1 MDATSGTAFRAAIS
15 SPPSA
20 LRRGF
25 ERARRRWIGPF
36 LGRLG
41 YDLLPATPEWEHRPL
56 SVREVDTLIGSA
68 AGALEKDFRSM
79 GLEMREPVEAIV
91 RDFWDLV
98 PTCPVRQKHGGNG
111 FNGSL
116 QLYATARMLRPRV
129 IIESGVFR
137 GLTTWTMRQACPEAI
152 IYSFDPVLKELRHR
166 DPAVRYIEGDWS
178 VHDFGTIDLS
188 GALAFFD
195 DHISQARRIL
205 EAAERGIRRLMFDD
219 NACPHTVHAHG
230 GPAFPTVDMI
240 LSTPPGGPAIR
251 WIRNGREFTY
261 VPHESLASRTRDLI
275 ETAVTLDDLHGA
287 TGYSPSRLC
296 YVTLKN
302 SPGASR

>member
-1 MDATSGTAFRAAIS
+1 MGATLDTASEAAVIH
-15 SPPSA
+15 PTSA

-56 SVREVDTLIGSA
+56 SRREVDALIGSA
-68 AGALEKDFRSM
+68 AGTLEQGFRSM
-79 GLEMREPVEAIV
+79 GLEVREPVEAIV
-91 RDFWDLV
+91 RDFWDLI

-116 QLYATARMLRPRV
+116 QLYATARTLRPRV

-137 GLTTWTMRQACPEAI
+137 GLTTWTMRQACPDAAI
-152 IYSFDPVLKELRHR
+152 FSFDPVLKELRYR
-166 DPAVRYIEGDWS
+166 DPTVRYIQEDWS
-178 VHDFGTIDLS
+178 KHDFGAIDPS
-188 GALAFFD
+188 ETLAFFD

-205 EAAERGIRRLMFDD
+205 EASERGIRRLLFDD
-219 NACPHTVHAHG
+219 NACPHKVHAHG

-261 VPHESLASRTRDLI
+261 VPDESLAARIRDLI
-275 ETAVTLDDLHGA
+275 ETAVTLDDLHGV

-296 YVTLKN
+296 YVTLKDN
-302 SPGASR
+302 PGASR